1 MQQLVATTLC
11 LQVGKRSDVQLSSK
25 WPNQRE
31 ITGPERCL
39 DKLLVVMKIDV
50 ESRAI
55 APVIRTCW
63 VPGRSAALCSLS
75 FTTTHHD
82 DGQLSEVMQ
91 LLACWND
98 RPPQGPHS
106 EPEHSSPSDSSEEP
120 TENSWNSTPST
131 GVETDASLL
140 MDSVFTA
147 FMRSRIGY
155 ITSM

>member
-1 MQQLVATTLC
+1 ML
-11 LQVGKRSDVQLSSK
+11 G
-25 WPNQRE
+25 
-31 ITGPERCL
+31 TGPVCRT
-39 DKLLVVMKIDV
+39 LLFVLHP
-50 ESRAI
+50 S
-55 APVIRTCW
+55 P
-63 VPGRSAALCSLS
+63 
-75 FTTTHHD
+75 HD

-91 LLACWND
+91 LLARWND

-147 FMRSRIGY
+147 FYAIEDRLYNKHVSDLATYLRVGCMLTFDADDPAWRELGEVDERSFYLSRTQGEVEW
-155 ITSM
+155 TDRNGCALLVRP